1 MTRDVNILTKDC
13 EKEKEYVGAFKTD
26 FDIQKIK

>member
-26 FDIQKIK
+26 FDIQEIK